1 MLGDVTAQVADNGKL
16 DLSPEAVAKRK
27 AASKGGKNTKDT
39 KTASAKENKGSGKKQ
54 VAGKGE
60 QKGDTKVAKK

>member
-1 MLGDVTAQVADNGKL
+1 
-16 DLSPEAVAKRK
+16 VAKRK